1 VYAVY
6 HFGGVGG
13 DGILRVSGPS
23 WWVGILHGG
32 DFGLRWPTAGW
43 VKDVAAIAG
52 ADAGSHREPGL
63 RCLSHCST
71 LPRPVSAEIEDQ
83 E

>member
-1 VYAVY
+1 
-6 HFGGVGG
+6 VGSAWRTSAG
-13 DGILRVSGPS
+13 FRASRRMGF
-23 WWVGILHGG
+23 LHGG